1 MSSSGGRAWKAL
13 IDLIRLEKA
22 HAVALF
28 APYDLTPQLAHALH
42 VIPPDGMTMR
52 ALATELVCDASN
64 ATGIVDRLEQRG
76 FLERIACDHDRR
88 IKRVRLTEA
97 GRRMR
102 ETLETLLLTP
112 PPSIAALN
120 AADQRMLCEIIEHA
134 LLIAETERAGTRES
148 A

>member
-28 APYDLTPQLAHALH
+28 APYELTPQLAHALH
-42 VIPPDGMTMR
+42 VIPTGGMTMR

-64 ATGIVDRLEQRG
+64 ATGIVDRLERRG
-76 FLERIACDHDRR
+76 FLERIVCTHDRR

-97 GRRMR
+97 GRQMR
-102 ETLETLLLTP
+102 ETLEMLLLTP

-120 AADQRMLCEIIEHA
+120 PADQRALCDILERA
-134 LLIAETERAGTRES
+134 LLIAETEHAGGRES